1 MFDGLSGK
9 LEKVFKNLRGFGK
22 LSEKNIEDALKE
34 VRLSLLEADVNYI
47 IVKEFIESV
56 KARAVGEKVADSLT
70 PSQQIIK
77 IIRDELVVLLGGH
90 EPLNIKAK
98 PPVIIMLVGLQ
109 GSGKTTT
116 AGKLALYLHR
126 LKRSVY
132 LVPVDVYRP
141 AATVQLKKIGASIN
155 IPVYNTPEPE
165 KDGKIVQM
173 PMEIVKNAIGVAEK
187 HAYDTLIIDT
197 AGRLEID
204 ETLMDELKLL
214 KDKFNPGEIIFV
226 ADSMLGQS
234 AVTVAKTFNE
244 ALDFS
249 GVILTKVDGDSRG
262 GAALSIKKTVN
273 KPIKFI
279 GVGEKL
285 SDFEPFYG
293 ERVADRILGMGDVLS
308 LIEKAQNSID
318 EKSAKAMEES
328 FNKKDFTVKDFAEQ
342 LKMVSKIGGIAQ
354 IATMIPGFSKI
365 KDKFNPDVAEKE
377 FKKINAIINSMTEK
391 ERLKPEILN
400 GSRRKRISSGSGTTV
415 NDVNIFINKFEE
427 VKKMMK
433 SFKSGKF
440 GSLKNI
446 KNLGNIKNM
455 FNNLPN

>member
-1 MFDGLSGK
+1 MFDGLSLK
-9 LEKVFKNLRGFGK
+9 LEKVFKNLRGYGK

-34 VRLSLLEADVNYI
+34 VRLSLLEADVNYL

-56 KARAVGEKVADSLT
+56 KNKAVGEKVMDSLT

-77 IIRDELVVLLGGH
+77 IIHDELTSLLGGH

-98 PPVIIMLVGLQ
+98 PPVVIVLAGLQ

-116 AGKLALYLHR
+116 AGKLALYLR
-126 LKRSVY
+126 GLKRSVY
-132 LVPVDVYRP
+132 LVPADVYRP
-141 AATVQLKKIGASIN
+141 AAVLQLKKIGASIN
-155 IPVYNTPEPE
+155 IPVYETPE
-165 KDGKIVQM
+165 KDGGITQK
-173 PMEIVKNAIGVAEK
+173 PEEIVKNALEIAEK

-204 ETLMDELKLL
+204 EPLMEELKTL
-214 KDKFNPGEIIFV
+214 KNKFNPNEILFV

-244 ALDFS
+244 AIGIT
-249 GVILTKVDGDSRG
+249 GVVLTKVDGDSRG
-262 GAALSIKKTVN
+262 GAALSIKKTVD

-293 ERVADRILGMGDVLS
+293 ERIAGRILGMGDVMS
-308 LIEKAQNSID
+308 LIEKAHNVVD
-318 EKSAKAMEES
+318 EKSAKAIEES
-328 FNKKDFTVKDFAEQ
+328 LNKKDFTVKDFAEQ
-342 LKMVSKIGGIAQ
+342 LKMVSKIGGVGQ
-354 IATMIPGFSKI
+354 IASMIPGFSKI
-365 KDKFNPDVAEKE
+365 KDKFNPEAAEKE

-391 ERLKPEILN
+391 ERLNPAILN
-400 GSRRKRISSGSGTTV
+400 GGRRKRISAGSGTSV

-433 SFKSGKF
+433 SFKGGKL
-440 GSLKNI
+440 GSLRNLKNI
-446 KNLGNIKNM
+446 GGIKNM
-455 FNNLPN
+455 FNNL

>member
-1 MFDGLSGK
+1 MFDGLSSK
-9 LEKVFKNLRGFGK
+9 LEKIFKNLRGYGK

-34 VRLSLLEADVNYI
+34 VRLSLLEADVNYL

-56 KARAVGEKVADSLT
+56 KNKAVGEKVMDSLT

-77 IIRDELVVLLGGH
+77 IIHDELTSLLGGH

-98 PPVIIMLVGLQ
+98 PPVVIMLAGLQ

-116 AGKLALYLHR
+116 AGKLALYLR
-126 LKRSVY
+126 GLKRSVY
-132 LVPVDVYRP
+132 LVPADVYRP
-141 AATVQLKKIGASIN
+141 AAVLQLKKIGASIN
-155 IPVYNTPEPE
+155 IPVYETPE
-165 KDGKIVQM
+165 KDGGITQK
-173 PMEIVKNAIGVAEK
+173 PEEIVKNALEIAEK

-204 ETLMDELKLL
+204 EPLMEELKTI
-214 KDKFNPGEIIFV
+214 KSKFNPNEILFV

-244 ALDFS
+244 AVGIT
-249 GVILTKVDGDSRG
+249 GVVLTKVDGDSRG
-262 GAALSIKKTVN
+262 GAALSIKKTVD

-293 ERVADRILGMGDVLS
+293 ERIADRILGMGDVMS
-308 LIEKAQNSID
+308 LIEKAQNAVD
-318 EKSAKAMEES
+318 EKSAKAIEES
-328 FNKKDFTVKDFAEQ
+328 LNKKDFTVKDFAEQ
-342 LKMVSKIGGIAQ
+342 LKMVSKIGGIGQ
-354 IATMIPGFSKI
+354 IASMIPGFSKI
-365 KDKFNPDVAEKE
+365 KDKFNPEAAEKE

-391 ERLKPEILN
+391 ERLSPAILN
-400 GSRRKRISSGSGTTV
+400 GGRRKRISAGSGTSV

-433 SFKSGKF
+433 SLKGGKF
-440 GSLKNI
+440 GSLKNL
-446 KNLGNIKNM
+446 KNIGGIKNM
-455 FNNLPN
+455 FNNL

>member
-1 MFDGLSGK
+1 MFDGLSLK
-9 LEKVFKNLRGFGK
+9 LEKVFKNLRGYGK

-34 VRLSLLEADVNYI
+34 VRLSLLEADVNYL

-56 KARAVGEKVADSLT
+56 KNKAVGEKVMDSLT

-77 IIRDELVVLLGGH
+77 IIHDELTSLLGGH

-98 PPVIIMLVGLQ
+98 PPVVIMLAGLQ

-116 AGKLALYLHR
+116 AGKLALYLR
-126 LKRSVY
+126 GLKRSVY
-132 LVPVDVYRP
+132 LVPADVYRP
-141 AATVQLKKIGASIN
+141 AAVLQLKKIGASIN
-155 IPVYNTPEPE
+155 IPVYETPE
-165 KDGKIVQM
+165 KDGGITQK
-173 PMEIVKNAIGVAEK
+173 PEEIVKNALEIAEK

-204 ETLMDELKLL
+204 EPLMEELKTL
-214 KDKFNPGEIIFV
+214 KNKFNPNEILFV

-244 ALDFS
+244 AIGIT
-249 GVILTKVDGDSRG
+249 GVVLTKVDGDSRG
-262 GAALSIKKTVN
+262 GAALSIKKTVD

-293 ERVADRILGMGDVLS
+293 ERIAGRILGMGDVMS
-308 LIEKAQNSID
+308 LIEKAHNVVD
-318 EKSAKAMEES
+318 EKSAKAIEES
-328 FNKKDFTVKDFAEQ
+328 LNKKDFTVKDFAEQ
-342 LKMVSKIGGIAQ
+342 LKMVSKIGGVGQ
-354 IATMIPGFSKI
+354 IASMIPGFSKI
-365 KDKFNPDVAEKE
+365 KDKFNPEAAEKE

-391 ERLKPEILN
+391 ERLNPAILN
-400 GSRRKRISSGSGTTV
+400 GGRRKRISAGSGTSV

-433 SFKSGKF
+433 SFKGGKL
-440 GSLKNI
+440 GSLRNLKNI
-446 KNLGNIKNM
+446 GGIKNM
-455 FNNLPN
+455 FNNL

>member
-1 MFDGLSGK
+1 MFDGLSSK
-9 LEKVFKNLRGFGK
+9 LEKVFKNLRGYGK

-34 VRLSLLEADVNYI
+34 VRLSLLEADVNYL

-56 KARAVGEKVADSLT
+56 KNKAVGEKVMDSLT

-77 IIRDELVVLLGGH
+77 IIHDELTSLLGGH

-98 PPVIIMLVGLQ
+98 PPVVIMLAGLQ

-116 AGKLALYLHR
+116 AGKLALYLR
-126 LKRSVY
+126 GLKRSVY
-132 LVPVDVYRP
+132 LVPADVYRP
-141 AATVQLKKIGASIN
+141 AAVLQLKKIGASIN
-155 IPVYNTPEPE
+155 IPVYETPE
-165 KDGKIVQM
+165 KDGRITQK
-173 PMEIVKNAIGVAEK
+173 PEEIVKNALEIAEK

-204 ETLMDELKLL
+204 EPLMEELKTI
-214 KDKFNPGEIIFV
+214 KSKFNPNEILFV

-244 ALDFS
+244 AIGIT
-249 GVILTKVDGDSRG
+249 GVVLTKVDGDSRG
-262 GAALSIKKTVN
+262 GAALSIKKTVD

-293 ERVADRILGMGDVLS
+293 ERIADRILGMGDVMS
-308 LIEKAQNSID
+308 LIEKAQNAVD
-318 EKSAKAMEES
+318 EKSAKVIEES
-328 FNKKDFTVKDFAEQ
+328 LNKKDFTVKDFAEQ
-342 LKMVSKIGGIAQ
+342 LKMVSKIGGIGQ
-354 IATMIPGFSKI
+354 IASMIPGFSKI
-365 KDKFNPDVAEKE
+365 KDKFNPEAAEKE

-391 ERLKPEILN
+391 ERLNPAILN
-400 GSRRKRISSGSGTTV
+400 GGRRKRISAGSGTSV

-433 SFKSGKF
+433 SFKGGKF
-440 GSLKNI
+440 GSLKNL
-446 KNLGNIKNM
+446 KNIGGMKNM
-455 FNNLPN
+455 FNNL

>member
-1 MFDGLSGK
+1 MFDGLSSK
-9 LEKVFKNLRGFGK
+9 LEKIFKNLRGYGK

-34 VRLSLLEADVNYI
+34 VRLSLLEADVNYL

-56 KARAVGEKVADSLT
+56 KNKAVGEKVMDSLT

-77 IIRDELVVLLGGH
+77 IIHDELTSLLGGH

-98 PPVIIMLVGLQ
+98 PPVVIMLAGLQ

-116 AGKLALYLHR
+116 AGKLALYLR
-126 LKRSVY
+126 GLKRSVY
-132 LVPVDVYRP
+132 LVPADVYRP
-141 AATVQLKKIGASIN
+141 AAVLQLKKIGASIN
-155 IPVYNTPEPE
+155 IPVYETPEMDGGITQKPE
-165 KDGKIVQM
+165 
-173 PMEIVKNAIGVAEK
+173 EIVKNALEIAEK

-204 ETLMDELKLL
+204 EPLMEELKTI
-214 KDKFNPGEIIFV
+214 KSKFNPNEILFV

-244 ALDFS
+244 AIGIT
-249 GVILTKVDGDSRG
+249 GVVLTKVDGDSRG
-262 GAALSIKKTVN
+262 GAALSIKKTVD

-293 ERVADRILGMGDVLS
+293 ERIADRILGMGDVMS
-308 LIEKAQNSID
+308 LIEKAQNAVD
-318 EKSAKAMEES
+318 EKSAKAIEES
-328 FNKKDFTVKDFAEQ
+328 LNKKDFTVKDFAEQ
-342 LKMVSKIGGIAQ
+342 LKMVSKIGGIGQ
-354 IATMIPGFSKI
+354 IASMIPGFSKI
-365 KDKFNPDVAEKE
+365 KDKFNPEAAEKE

-391 ERLKPEILN
+391 ERLSPAILN
-400 GSRRKRISSGSGTTV
+400 GGRRKRISAGSGTSV

-433 SFKSGKF
+433 SFKGGKF
-440 GSLKNI
+440 GSLKNL
-446 KNLGNIKNM
+446 KNIGGMKNM
-455 FNNLPN
+455 FNNL

>member
-1 MFDGLSGK
+1 MFDGLSSK
-9 LEKVFKNLRGFGK
+9 LEKVFKNLRGYGK

-34 VRLSLLEADVNYI
+34 VRLSLLEADVNYL

-56 KARAVGEKVADSLT
+56 KNKAVGEKVMDSLT

-77 IIRDELVVLLGGH
+77 IIHDELTSLLGGH

-98 PPVIIMLVGLQ
+98 PPVVIMLAGLQ

-116 AGKLALYLHR
+116 AGKLALYLR
-126 LKRSVY
+126 GLKRSVY
-132 LVPVDVYRP
+132 LVPADVYRP
-141 AATVQLKKIGASIN
+141 AAVLQLKKIGASIN
-155 IPVYNTPEPE
+155 IPVYETPE
-165 KDGKIVQM
+165 KDGRITQKSE
-173 PMEIVKNAIGVAEK
+173 EIVKNALEVAEK

-204 ETLMDELKLL
+204 EPLMEELKTI
-214 KDKFNPGEIIFV
+214 KSKFNPNEILFV

-244 ALDFS
+244 AIGIT
-249 GVILTKVDGDSRG
+249 GVVLTKVDGDSRG
-262 GAALSIKKTVN
+262 GAALSIKKTVD

-293 ERVADRILGMGDVLS
+293 ERIADRILGMGDVMS
-308 LIEKAQNSID
+308 LIEKAQNAVD
-318 EKSAKAMEES
+318 EKSAKAIEES
-328 FNKKDFTVKDFAEQ
+328 LNKKDFTVKDFAEQ
-342 LKMVSKIGGIAQ
+342 LKMVSKIGGIGQ
-354 IATMIPGFSKI
+354 IASMIPGFSKI
-365 KDKFNPDVAEKE
+365 KDKFNPEAAEKE

-391 ERLKPEILN
+391 ERLNPAILN
-400 GSRRKRISSGSGTTV
+400 GGRRKRISAGSGTKV

-433 SFKSGKF
+433 SFKGGKF
-440 GSLKNI
+440 GSLKNL
-446 KNLGNIKNM
+446 KNIGGIKNM
-455 FNNLPN
+455 FNNL

>member
-1 MFDGLSGK
+1 MFDGLSSK
-9 LEKVFKNLRGFGK
+9 LEKVFKNLRGYGK

-34 VRLSLLEADVNYI
+34 VRLSLLEADVNYL

-56 KARAVGEKVADSLT
+56 KNKAVGEKVMDSLT

-77 IIRDELVVLLGGH
+77 IIHDELTSLLGGH

-98 PPVIIMLVGLQ
+98 PPVVIMLAGLQ

-116 AGKLALYLHR
+116 AGKLALYLR
-126 LKRSVY
+126 GLKRSVY
-132 LVPVDVYRP
+132 LVPADVYRP
-141 AATVQLKKIGASIN
+141 AAVLQLKKIGASIN
-155 IPVYNTPEPE
+155 IPVYETPE
-165 KDGKIVQM
+165 KDGRITQK
-173 PMEIVKNAIGVAEK
+173 PEEIVKNALEIAEK

-204 ETLMDELKLL
+204 KPLMEELKTL
-214 KDKFNPGEIIFV
+214 KSKFNPNEILFV

-244 ALDFS
+244 AIGIT
-249 GVILTKVDGDSRG
+249 GVVLTKVDGDSRG
-262 GAALSIKKTVN
+262 GAALSIKKTVD

-293 ERVADRILGMGDVLS
+293 ERIAGRILGMGDVMS
-308 LIEKAQNSID
+308 LIEKAQNAVD
-318 EKSAKAMEES
+318 EKSAKVIEES
-328 FNKKDFTVKDFAEQ
+328 LNKKDFTVKDFAEQ
-342 LKMVSKIGGIAQ
+342 LKMVSKIGGVGQ
-354 IATMIPGFSKI
+354 IASMIPGFSKI
-365 KDKFNPDVAEKE
+365 KDKFNPEAAEKE

-391 ERLKPEILN
+391 ERLNPAILN
-400 GSRRKRISSGSGTTV
+400 GGRRKRISAGSGTSV

-433 SFKSGKF
+433 SFKGGKL
-440 GSLKNI
+440 GSLKNL
-446 KNLGNIKNM
+446 KNIGGIKNM
-455 FNNLPN
+455 FNNL

>member
-1 MFDGLSGK
+1 MFDGLSSK
-9 LEKVFKNLRGFGK
+9 LEKVFKNLRGYGK

-34 VRLSLLEADVNYI
+34 VRLSLLEADVNYL

-56 KARAVGEKVADSLT
+56 KNKAVGEKVMDSLT

-77 IIRDELVVLLGGH
+77 IIHDELTSLLGGH

-98 PPVIIMLVGLQ
+98 PPVVIMLAGLQ

-116 AGKLALYLHR
+116 AGKLALYLR
-126 LKRSVY
+126 GLKRSVY
-132 LVPVDVYRP
+132 LVPADVYRP
-141 AATVQLKKIGASIN
+141 AAVLQLKKIGASIN
-155 IPVYNTPEPE
+155 IPVYETPE
-165 KDGKIVQM
+165 KDGRITQK
-173 PMEIVKNAIGVAEK
+173 PEEIVKNALEIAEK

-204 ETLMDELKLL
+204 EPLMEELKTL
-214 KDKFNPGEIIFV
+214 KGKFSPNEILFV

-244 ALDFS
+244 AVGIT
-249 GVILTKVDGDSRG
+249 GVVLTKVDGDSRG
-262 GAALSIKKTVN
+262 GAALSIKKTVD

-293 ERVADRILGMGDVLS
+293 ERIADRILGMGDVMS
-308 LIEKAQNSID
+308 LIEKARNAVD
-318 EKSAKAMEES
+318 EKSAKAIEES
-328 FNKKDFTVKDFAEQ
+328 LNKKDFTVKDFAEQ
-342 LKMVSKIGGIAQ
+342 LKMVSKIGGIGQ
-354 IATMIPGFSKI
+354 IASMIPGFSKI
-365 KDKFNPDVAEKE
+365 KDKFNPEAAEKE

-391 ERLKPEILN
+391 ERLNTAILN
-400 GSRRKRISSGSGTTV
+400 GGRRKRISAGSGTSV

-433 SFKSGKF
+433 SFKGGKL
-440 GSLKNI
+440 GPLKNLKNI
-446 KNLGNIKNM
+446 GGIKNM
-455 FNNLPN
+455 LNNL

>member
-1 MFDGLSGK
+1 MFDGLSSK
-9 LEKVFKNLRGFGK
+9 LEKVFKSLRGYGK

-34 VRLSLLEADVNYI
+34 VRLSLLEADVNYL

-56 KARAVGEKVADSLT
+56 KNKAVGEKVMDSLT

-77 IIRDELVVLLGGH
+77 IIHDELTSLLGGH

-98 PPVIIMLVGLQ
+98 PPVVIMLAGLQ

-116 AGKLALYLHR
+116 AGKLALYLR
-126 LKRSVY
+126 GLKRSVY
-132 LVPVDVYRP
+132 LVPADVYRP
-141 AATVQLKKIGASIN
+141 AAVLQLKKIGASIN
-155 IPVYNTPEPE
+155 IPVYETPE
-165 KDGKIVQM
+165 KDGRITQK
-173 PMEIVKNAIGVAEK
+173 PEEIVKNALEIAEK

-204 ETLMDELKLL
+204 EPLMEELKTL
-214 KDKFNPGEIIFV
+214 KSKFNPNEILFV

-244 ALDFS
+244 AIGIT
-249 GVILTKVDGDSRG
+249 GVVLTKVDGDSRG
-262 GAALSIKKTVN
+262 GAALSIKKTVD

-293 ERVADRILGMGDVLS
+293 ERIADRILGMGDVMS
-308 LIEKAQNSID
+308 LIEKAQNAVD
-318 EKSAKAMEES
+318 EKSAKAIEES
-328 FNKKDFTVKDFAEQ
+328 LNKKDFTVKDFAEQ
-342 LKMVSKIGGIAQ
+342 LKMVSKIGGIGQ
-354 IATMIPGFSKI
+354 IASMIPGFSKI
-365 KDKFNPDVAEKE
+365 KDKFNPEAAEKE

-391 ERLKPEILN
+391 ERLNPAILN
-400 GSRRKRISSGSGTTV
+400 GGRRKRISAGSGTSV

-433 SFKSGKF
+433 SFKGGKL
-440 GSLKNI
+440 GSLKNL
-446 KNLGNIKNM
+446 KNLGGIKNM
-455 FNNLPN
+455 FNNL